1 MTELSVTPKPKL
13 PLKVHLMC
21 GWPLLLVAVGGAI
34 GGLLGGLAYGANL
47 AVYRS
52 KLAVPLKVVLN
63 IAAGLAAFGLWLLAA
78 KVVRSAL

>member
-34 GGLLGGLAYGANL
+34 GGFSEA
-47 AVYRS
+47 
-52 KLAVPLKVVLN
+52 
-63 IAAGLAAFGLWLLAA
+63 
-78 KVVRSAL
+78 